1 MRKICISQIKDGQIL
16 AKPIYDASGRLLLSK
31 GTKLKPGYKMRL
43 TNIGLFSV
51 FIDDEF
57 SKDIEMDEI
66 LSEQTREETKAILK
80 NEFNKFIS
88 KQSYSS
94 KEIYNVVNNI
104 LDIILSREEV
114 MINICDIK
122 SKDKYLYEH
131 SINVCV
137 LSLILGI
144 SLNYSDNRLRELA
157 VGALLHDIGKLL
169 TPKDV
174 VEKLRNGSLSKEE
187 FEIFKSHTI
196 DGYEIINQKEDISYI
211 SKAII
216 LMHHEHCDGTGFPL
230 GLTDEQLHETVK
242 IVSICDTFDN
252 LVSDFSGY
260 TKMEVYKA
268 LEYLIA
274 MSETIFDKNLVE
286 AFVKNIAAYPSG
298 TIVKLST
305 GDSAIVLKQNSSLPL
320 RPVVNIIFDKNN
332 SKLDTPITIDLSQE
346 NTIFIVDTLN
356 DI

>member
-1 MRKICISQIKDGQIL
+1 MRKISISQIKDGQML
-16 AKPIYDASGRLLLSK
+16 AKSIYDASGRLLLSK

-66 LSEQTREETKAILK
+66 ISEKTREETKAVLK
-80 NEFNKFIS
+80 NEFDKFIS
-88 KQSYSS
+88 NQNYSS
-94 KEIYNVVNNI
+94 KEIFKVVNNI
-104 LDIILSREEV
+104 IELILSREEV
-114 MINICDIK
+114 MVNICDIK

-131 SINVCV
+131 SINVCL

-144 SLNYSDNRLRELA
+144 YLNYSENRLKELA
-157 VGALLHDIGKLL
+157 IGALLHDIGKLL

-174 VEKLRNGSLSKEE
+174 VEKFRNGNLSKEE

-242 IVSICDTFDN
+242 IVSICNTFDN

-268 LEYLIA
+268 LEYLIG
-274 MSETIFDKNLVE
+274 MSETLFDKKLVN

-298 TIVKLST
+298 TIVKLNT
-305 GDSAIVLKQNSSLPL
+305 GDSAIVLKQNTSLPL
-320 RPVVNIIFDKNN
+320 RPIVNIIFDKN
-332 SKLDTPITIDLSQE
+332 SYKLDEPITIDLSKE
-346 NTIFIVDTLN
+346 NTVFIVDTVN
-356 DI
+356 TI

>member
-1 MRKICISQIKDGQIL
+1 MRKISISQIKDGQML
-16 AKPIYDASGRLLLSK
+16 AKSIYDASGRLLLSK

-66 LSEQTREETKAILK
+66 ISEKTREETKAVLK
-80 NEFNKFIS
+80 NEFDKFIS
-88 KQSYSS
+88 NQNYSS
-94 KEIYNVVNNI
+94 KEIFKVVNNI
-104 LDIILSREEV
+104 IELILSREEV
-114 MINICDIK
+114 MVNICDIK

-131 SINVCV
+131 SINVCL

-144 SLNYSDNRLRELA
+144 YLNYSENRLKELA
-157 VGALLHDIGKLL
+157 IGALLHDIGKLL

-174 VEKLRNGSLSKEE
+174 VEKFRNGNLSKEE

-242 IVSICDTFDN
+242 IVSICNTFDN

-260 TKMEVYKA
+260 TKIEVYKA

-274 MSETIFDKNLVE
+274 MSETLFDKKLVN
-286 AFVKNIAAYPSG
+286 AFIKNIAAYPSG
-298 TIVKLST
+298 TIVKLNT
-305 GDSAIVLKQNSSLPL
+305 GDSAIVLKQNTSLPL
-320 RPVVNIIFDKNN
+320 RPIVNIIFDKNN
-332 SKLDTPITIDLSQE
+332 YKLDEPVTIDLSKE
-346 NTIFIVDTLN
+346 NTVFIVDTVN
-356 DI
+356 TI

>member
-1 MRKICISQIKDGQIL
+1 MRKISISQIKDGQIL

-57 SKDIEMDEI
+57 SKDIQMDEI
-66 LSEQTREETKAILK
+66 ISEQTREETKAVLK
-80 NEFNKFIS
+80 SEFTKFIS
-88 KQSYSS
+88 KQSYPS
-94 KEIYNVVNNI
+94 KEIYTVVNNI
-104 LDIILSREEV
+104 IDIILSREDV
-114 MINICDIK
+114 MVNICDIK

-137 LSLILGI
+137 LSLILGVY
-144 SLNYSDNRLRELA
+144 LKYPENRLKELA
-157 VGALLHDIGKLL
+157 IGALLHDIGKLL
-169 TPKDV
+169 TPKDI
-174 VEKLRNGSLSKEE
+174 VERFRNGNLSKEE

-216 LMHHEHCDGTGFPL
+216 LMHHEHFDGTGFPL
-230 GLTDEQLHETVK
+230 GLSDEQLHETVK
-242 IVSICDTFDN
+242 IVSICNTFDN

-274 MSETIFDKNLVE
+274 MSQTIFDKKLVD

-298 TIVKLST
+298 TIVKLNT
-305 GDSAIVLKQNSSLPL
+305 GDSAIVLKQNASLPL

-332 SKLDTPITIDLSQE
+332 CKLDNPITLDLSQE
-346 NTIFIVDTLN
+346 NTVFIVDTVN

>member
-1 MRKICISQIKDGQIL
+1 MRKISISQIKDGQML
-16 AKPIYDASGRLLLSK
+16 AKSIYDASGRLLLSK

-66 LSEQTREETKAILK
+66 ISEKTREETKAVLK
-80 NEFNKFIS
+80 NEFDKFIS
-88 KQSYSS
+88 NQNYSS
-94 KEIYNVVNNI
+94 KEIFKVVNNI
-104 LDIILSREEV
+104 IELILSREEV
-114 MINICDIK
+114 MVNICDIK

-131 SINVCV
+131 SINVCL

-144 SLNYSDNRLRELA
+144 YLNYSENRLKELA
-157 VGALLHDIGKLL
+157 IGALLHDIGKLL

-174 VEKLRNGSLSKEE
+174 VEKFRNGNLSKEE

-242 IVSICDTFDN
+242 IVSICNTFDN

-274 MSETIFDKNLVE
+274 MSETLFDKKLVN

-298 TIVKLST
+298 TIVKLNT
-305 GDSAIVLKQNSSLPL
+305 GDSAIVLKQNTSLPL
-320 RPVVNIIFDKNN
+320 RPIVNIIFDKN
-332 SKLDTPITIDLSQE
+332 SYKLDEPITIDLSKE
-346 NTIFIVDTLN
+346 NTVFIVDTVN
-356 DI
+356 TI